1 MSASGAAPFPAMSG
15 TFGRCTM
22 PACSGSNASWPIPE
36 SRSSR
41 TLEPAEFVSAV
52 QAVAEFD
59 GLMIVHA
66 EDGHALEHA
75 PNADGRGYGAFLAS
89 RPRGA

>member
-1 MSASGAAPFPAMSG
+1 LHDAGVFGFKCFLADSGVEEFPH
-15 TFGRCTM
+15 
-22 PACSGSNASWPIPE
+22 
-36 SRSSR
+36 
-41 TLEPAEFVSAV
+41 LEPAEFASAV
-52 QAVAEFD
+52 RTVAEFD

>member
-1 MSASGAAPFPAMSG
+1 
-15 TFGRCTM
+15 
-22 PACSGSNASWPIPE
+22 
-36 SRSSR
+36 
-41 TLEPAEFVSAV
+41 
-52 QAVAEFD
+52 VAEFD